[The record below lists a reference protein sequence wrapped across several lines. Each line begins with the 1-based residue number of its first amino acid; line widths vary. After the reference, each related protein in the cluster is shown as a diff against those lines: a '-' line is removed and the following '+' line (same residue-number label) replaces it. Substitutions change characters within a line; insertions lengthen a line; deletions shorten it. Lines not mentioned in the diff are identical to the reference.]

1 MRFGV
6 GVDEFS
12 VDLPSIAGFA
22 LDLQDLVTNFSSN
35 ASTQLSR
42 LVLPSGTTGLLATLT
57 SALDGFHN
65 ALSGAHQRDV
75 TTLNAL
81 VTDLST
87 AKSGYRATDEAYAD
101 SISAGTSDVTGDA
114 GTSGRSGDPQ
124 GVTRYS
130 GLQLPNLPHVED
142 GTYTIRR
149 VVTAAIDLIS
159 AYDEPWSQVVGIK
172 PAADYLSS
180 LVSDWEAL
188 QAIGKR
194 IGLLG
199 INDYVTSQN
208 ISGGTTWLRRVW
220 TGGAA
225 QSFESRAG
233 GLGRSVDERS
243 NGVETV
249 SKIVENGG
257 ALLERLVYNQA
268 IGISGAITKPIN
280 ALGFTMPLGVWALR
294 INDPMNETLRSQI
307 TSAVDSLKQTAES
320 MKNAITTTVGRIS
333 QALNYFPGQAGPNY
347 NATDFDIPA
356 KVVVDM
362 GSVKYGFGNNVWW
375 GHSIESSASST

>member
-1 MRFGV
+1 MA
-6 GVDEFS
+6 EFS

-35 ASTQLSR
+35 ASTQLSG
-42 LVLPSGTTGLLATLT
+42 LELPSGTTGLLATLT

-65 ALSGAHQRDV
+65 TLSGAHQRDV
-75 TTLNAL
+75 SAVNTL

-87 AKSGYRATDEAYAD
+87 AKSDYQATDGAYAD
-101 SISAGTSDVTGDA
+101 SISAGTSNVTGDA
-114 GTSGRSGDPQ
+114 ATSARSGDPQ

-130 GLQLPNLPHVED
+130 SLQLPDLPHVED
-142 GTYTIRR
+142 GTYTVRQ
-149 VVTAAIDLIS
+149 VVTSAIELIS
-159 AYDEPWSQVVGIK
+159 AYDDPWSQVVGIK
-172 PAADYLSS
+172 PAADYLNP
-180 LVSDWEAL
+180 LVSDWESL

-194 IGLLG
+194 IRFLG

-208 ISGGTTWLRRVW
+208 ISGGTTWLRSAW
-220 TGGAA
+220 TGSAA
-225 QSFESRAG
+225 QSFGSSAG
-233 GLGRSVDERS
+233 SLGRSVDERS

-257 ALLERLVYNQA
+257 TLLERLVYNQA
-268 IGISGAITKPIN
+268 IGIAGAITRPIN
-280 ALGFTMPLGVWALR
+280 ALGFTMPVGVWALR
-294 INDPMNETLRSQI
+294 INDPMNESIRSEI

-320 MKNAITTTVGRIS
+320 TKNAITTTVGRIS
-333 QALNYFPGQAGPNY
+333 QALNYSPGQAAPTY

-362 GSVKYGFGNNVWW
+362 GSVKYGFGNNAWW
-375 GHSIESSASST
+375 EHSIDSAASSV

>member
-1 MRFGV
+1 MRFGA
-6 GVDEFS
+6 GVAEFS

-35 ASTQLSR
+35 ASTQLSG

-65 ALSGAHQRDV
+65 TLSGAHQRDV
-75 TTLNAL
+75 TTVNTIVA
-81 VTDLST
+81 DLST
-87 AKSGYRATDEAYAD
+87 AKSEYQATDGAYAD
-101 SISAGTSDVTGDA
+101 SMSAGTSDVTGDA
-114 GTSGRSGDPQ
+114 GTSGRSGDPK

-130 GLQLPNLPHVED
+130 SLQLPNLPHVED
-142 GTYTIRR
+142 GTYTVRQ
-149 VVTAAIDLIS
+149 VVTSAIELIS
-159 AYDEPWSQVVGIK
+159 AYDDPWSQVVGIK

-180 LVSDWEAL
+180 LASDWEAL

-194 IGLLG
+194 IEFLG

-208 ISGGTTWLRRVW
+208 NSGGTTWLRRVW

-225 QSFESRAG
+225 QSFESSAG

-243 NGVETV
+243 NGVDTV

-280 ALGFTMPLGVWALR
+280 ALGFTMPMGVWALR
-294 INDPMNETLRSQI
+294 INDPMNESIRSQI
-307 TSAVDSLKQTAES
+307 TSAVDSSRRTAES
-320 MKNAITTTVGRIS
+320 TKTAITTAVGQIS
-333 QALNYFPGQAGPNY
+333 QALNYSPGQAAPAY

-362 GSVKYGFGNNVWW
+362 GNVKYGFGSNVWW
-375 GHSIESSASST
+375 EHSIDSAASSV

>member
-1 MRFGV
+1 M
-6 GVDEFS
+6 DEFS

-35 ASTQLSR
+35 ASAQLSG

-65 ALSGAHQRDV
+65 TLSGAHQRDV

-114 GTSGRSGDPQ
+114 GTSGRSGDPH

-149 VVTAAIDLIS
+149 VVTSAIDLIS
-159 AYDEPWSQVVGIK
+159 AYDDPWSQVGIK
-172 PAADYLSS
+172 PAADYLSF

-225 QSFESRAG
+225 QSFESSAG

-307 TSAVDSLKQTAES
+307 TSAVNSLKQTAES
-320 MKNAITTTVGRIS
+320 TKTSIATAVGQIS
-333 QALNYFPGQAGPNY
+333 KALNYCPGQAAPTY
-347 NATDFDIPA
+347 NATDFEIPA

-362 GSVKYGFGNNVWW
+362 GNVKYGFGNNTWW
-375 GHSIESSASST
+375 EHSIDSTASSV